1 MFWARGRPGTE
12 YDERVL
18 DAGRRGTEYDEH
30 VLDAGRPGG
39 WNTTSVFW
47 ARGGRGRTALL
58 RACSGRGGGRGRT
71 ALLPV
76 EAFRKAVEILAAGS
90 CYDDQVLDT
99 NATKP
104 QRIQSRLNR

>member
-1 MFWARGRPGTE
+1 ME
-12 YDERVL
+12 YVERVL
-18 DAGRRGTEYDEH
+18 DAGRLGDGIRRACSGRGAAEDGPPYDEH

-58 RACSGRGGGRGRT
+58 
-71 ALLPV
+71 PV
-76 EAFRKAVEILAAGS
+76 KAFRKAVEILAAGS